1 MGISLNADQIKSAFA
16 LSADERY
23 DFFLDLVA
31 ENGTV
36 YTLKDEQ
43 GCLLVSSEA
52 ESCLPV
58 WPDQALAE
66 ACSTQEW
73 QGFEPLAISLQDW
86 LEKWV
91 PGMTEDGHLV
101 AVFPDL
107 NTESVIVTPQE
118 LADDFSAE

>member
-1 MGISLNADQIKSAFA
+1 MSISLTAEQITSALA

-23 DFFLDLVA
+23 EFFLDLLA
-31 ENGTV
+31 ENHTV

-43 GCLLVSSEA
+43 GCLLVTSDD

-66 ACSTQEW
+66 ACATQEW
-73 QGFEPLAISLQDW
+73 EGFEPLAISLDDW

-91 PGMTEDGHLV
+91 PGMTSDNHMV

-118 LADDFSAE
+118 LADDISAD